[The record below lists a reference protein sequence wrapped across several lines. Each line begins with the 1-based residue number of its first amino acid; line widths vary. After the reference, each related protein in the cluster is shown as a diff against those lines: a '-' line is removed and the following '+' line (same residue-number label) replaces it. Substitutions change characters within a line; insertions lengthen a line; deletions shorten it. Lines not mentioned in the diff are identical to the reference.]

1 MQQALSD
8 FLSMLL
14 GEKGL
19 SLKTFDAYKRDIEQ
33 FLSYVKITEPSQIT
47 PEKISEFINL
57 LNNKEHL
64 APSSQARKLSAIR
77 EFCKFLCK
85 EKKLQQNPSQN
96 IDTPKQKKSLPK
108 FLTSTEMQR
117 LINTSKEQKDF
128 KHRQLSAML
137 ILMYHC
143 GLRVSELISLPINGI
158 HYDKRQIKIKGKGA
172 KERIVPI
179 SEFAIKE
186 VLEYSK
192 IRDFHIKEKNN
203 NWLFPS
209 VKNKGKPITRDAF
222 YKQLKKLA
230 LLTGIYPSRISP
242 HVLRH
247 SFATQ
252 LLRHNADLRSVQKM
266 LGHESITTTEI
277 YTHIISDEL
286 IEKIQKLHPL
296 GRK

>member
-1 MQQALSD
+1 MQQSLSD
-8 FLSMLL
+8 FLEMIL
-14 GEKGL
+14 GEKCL
-19 SLKTFDAYKRDIEQ
+19 SLKTADAYKRDINQ
-33 FLSYVKITEPSQIT
+33 FISSTKIKNITQIT
-47 PEKISEFINL
+47 PEKITEFINF
-57 LNNKEHL
+57 LNKKHL
-64 APSSQARKLSAIR
+64 ASSTQARKLSAIR

-85 EKKLQQNPSQN
+85 EKKLQPNPSQN
-96 IDTPKQKKSLPK
+96 IDNPKTEKPLPK
-108 FLTSTEMQR
+108 FLTSTEIQR
-117 LINTSKEQKDF
+117 LINKSKEQTDF
-128 KHRQLSAML
+128 NHCMLSTML

-186 VLEYSK
+186 ILEYSK
-192 IRDFHIKEKNN
+192 IRDFYIKEKNN

-209 VKNKGKPITRDAF
+209 IRNKGKPITRDAF
-222 YKQLKKLA
+222 FKQLKKLA
-230 LLTGIYPSRISP
+230 INAGIYPSRVSP

-286 IEKIQKLHPL
+286 IEKIQRLHPL
-296 GRK
+296 GKK